1 MIYFMFKEKERLE
14 LESILMNELEYT
26 NEMIEKESQKEVGNR
41 IKERALKE
49 RTKIL
54 MGILYKIAKW
64 TFKGRIQASVSR
76 ANFVRGWASYTKAQ

>member
-26 NEMIEKESQKEVGNR
+26 NEMIEKECQKEVGNR

-54 MGILYKIAKW
+54 MEILYKIAK
-64 TFKGRIQASVSR
+64 
-76 ANFVRGWASYTKAQ
+76 